1 MGIVQFSEF
10 DGEKEQVY
18 SYSLEDSA
26 VNETPS
32 VVPKDTA
39 NARSFNEPQLSP
51 DGEQLAFT
59 EVSEESQEI
68 SLFKYELFLMD
79 LETQEVERLTYL
91 KTAVTSPVFFHDDN
105 KIAFLEN
112 TNWSAEPAEYRL
124 MTIDTATHDIEAVE
138 LDAPQSEEDNRL
150 IQMLDRAVNSLTV
163 AILYILLMSLLSV
176 YLLHY
181 AGKAYLPSI
190 ISFSLGILTFAAS
203 FVVAAA
209 ANAWYG
215 MGLGMLA
222 AGIFGCSIIILL
234 FIFIYKRFV
243 K

>member
-1 MGIVQFSEF
+1 
-10 DGEKEQVY
+10 
-18 SYSLEDSA
+18 
-26 VNETPS
+26 
-32 VVPKDTA
+32 
-39 NARSFNEPQLSP
+39 
-51 DGEQLAFT
+51 
-59 EVSEESQEI
+59 
-68 SLFKYELFLMD
+68 MD

-190 ISFSLGILTFAAS
+190 ISFSLGILTFVGEFCGS
-203 FVVAAA
+203 R
-209 ANAWYG
+209 
-215 MGLGMLA
+215 
-222 AGIFGCSIIILL
+222 SS
-234 FIFIYKRFV
+234 
-243 K
+243 